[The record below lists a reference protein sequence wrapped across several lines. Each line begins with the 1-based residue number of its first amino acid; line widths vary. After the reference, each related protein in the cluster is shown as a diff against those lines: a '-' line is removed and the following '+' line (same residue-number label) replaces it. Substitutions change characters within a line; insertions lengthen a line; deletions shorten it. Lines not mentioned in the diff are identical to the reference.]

1 MANNNSAFIPE
12 LWAQES
18 LRILEANTVMT
29 NLVYRD
35 FNSAVASF
43 GQTVNTRKPAEF
55 VATGKIDGEDVT
67 NQDATATN
75 IAVVLNHHLHTSFV
89 IFDGEESKSFQEL
102 RNFYLQ
108 PALLSISQK
117 IDEILCGQ
125 VYQFLA
131 NSVGRLGLA
140 VSEDTV
146 IDAQSAMNILKVP
159 FNDRHLVVPPA
170 MHADLLRDDIF
181 VSAERVGD
189 NGTALREGSL
199 GQKFGF
205 KIWMDQ
211 NMPSIPSAGLV
222 TVIGAINNGAG
233 YGAGT
238 TTFTVDGFVAAIT
251 NGSYITIAGDDTP
264 LLVSSTVGGATP
276 TSITT
281 ATTPSKRAVVDN
293 AVVTVYTPT
302 AINFGAGYSAGWHKE
317 IVVDS
322 AVTKIGQLLTINGN
336 SYASTKSLTAP
347 ASTILK
353 TDKNLVASVAD
364 NDVVGLGP
372 AGNYGL
378 AFTRNALAMV
388 NRPLAQPQAGSVL
401 SAVANYN
408 DLSIRVVIDYDSKV
422 QGHRVTVDMLMGTK
436 VLDSAL
442 GTVVLG

>member
-1 MANNNSAFIPE
+1 MANNNTAFIPE

-55 VATGKIDGEDVT
+55 IAGGKIDGEDVT

-102 RNFYLQ
+102 RAFYLE
-108 PALLSISQK
+108 PAMLSISQK

-146 IDAQSAMNILKVP
+146 IDAQGAMNILKVP
-159 FNDRHLVVPPA
+159 FANRNLVVPPA
-170 MHADLLRDDIF
+170 MHSDLLRDDIF

-199 GQKFGF
+199 GTKFGF
-205 KIWMDQ
+205 KIFMDQ
-211 NMPSIPSAGLV
+211 NMPSIPTAGLV
-222 TVIGAINNGAG
+222 KVLGAINLVAG
-233 YGAGT
+233 YSAGT
-238 TTFTVDGFVAAIT
+238 TTFVVDGFSAAII

-276 TSITT
+276 TSITVAT
-281 ATTPSKRAVVDN
+281 ASKRDVVDN

-322 AVTKIGQLLTINGN
+322 APTKIGQLLTVGAN

-347 ASTILK
+347 SATILK

-378 AFTRNALAMV
+378 AFTKNALAMV
-388 NRPLAQPQAGSVL
+388 NRPLALPMAGSVL
-401 SAVANYN
+401 SAVASYN